1 MLAISSGTYAKLDKV
16 YAGTPADCRS
26 VLDNLIRI
34 GFPFPR
40 ADIKEITR
48 GRNRIGYYRPAGGT
62 YINDK
67 IYTIHYSQDGTASL
81 FI

>member
-1 MLAISSGTYAKLDKV
+1 MIAISSGTYAKLDKV
-16 YAGTPADCRS
+16 FTGSPADCRA
-26 VLDNLIRI
+26 VLNHLIRT

-48 GRNRIGYYRPAGGT
+48 GDNRIGYYRPAGGV

-67 IYTIHYSQDGTASL
+67 IYTIHWNQDGTASL

>member
-1 MLAISSGTYAKLDKV
+1 MLARTSGTYAKLEKV
-16 YAGTPADCRS
+16 FTGPPAMCRTY
-26 VLDNLIRI
+26 LDALIRT

-40 ADIKEITR
+40 KDIKEITR
-48 GRNRIGYYRPAGGT
+48 GNNRIGYYRPAGGR

-67 IYTIHYSQDGTASL
+67 IYTIHWNQDGTASL

>member
-16 YAGTPADCRS
+16 FIGTAADCRS

-48 GRNRIGYYRPAGGT
+48 GANRIGYYRPNGGL

-67 IYTIHYSQDGTASL
+67 IYTLHWNRDGSVSL

>member
-1 MLAISSGTYAKLDKV
+1 MLAITSGTYAKLDKI
-16 YAGTPADCRS
+16 YTGTPADCRS
-26 VLDNLIRI
+26 LLDHLIRI

-40 ADIKEITR
+40 KDIKEITR
-48 GRNRIGYYRPAGGT
+48 GANRIGYYRPAGGR

-67 IYTIHYSQDGTASL
+67 IYTIHWNQDGTASL

>member
-16 YAGTPADCRS
+16 FTGSPADCRA
-26 VLDNLIRI
+26 VLDNLIRV

-40 ADIKEITR
+40 KDIKEITR
-48 GRNRIGYYRPAGGT
+48 GSNRIGYYRPAGGR

-67 IYTIHYSQDGTASL
+67 IYTIHWHQDGTASL